1 MSDISLSKSVRTN
14 LLSLKGTADMMATTQ
29 NRLATGNKVNSAL
42 DNPSSWF
49 TAQGLNN
56 RASDLNSLMDS
67 MANGVKTLE
76 AADNGLSAM
85 TKTLESMQSTLRQ
98 ARQDKSFQTASYAIG
113 ENATGNLTFSGGA
126 LDAASSIS
134 LTKAQPA
141 TVTAGSDFALQ
152 QTIGAADFTFGAG
165 LNFDEASDK
174 MTIAMTIDGEAK
186 SVELTTAMAE
196 AASEG
201 GDGNIDSPEEMIDL
215 LSAGMVAAGFDA
227 SSFEITNPTGR
238 EIKITSTTPGA
249 DSQVLLGTATYDI
262 TGTTNDFTDTLS
274 GWGSVD
280 NAGQIT
286 DNATA
291 IITIGDGTNTTGNI
305 TLDGDIHDTPEKAA
319 KAINDA
325 IKTLNDSLDGTEDD
339 LPFTASVK
347 DGRLVVTGAA
357 DGTGANPVISGAG
370 ADEVFGTAAQRDVKE
385 ASTTGGATKTV
396 DELVTEIN
404 SATIANGDENP
415 LKGAIRASN
424 DNGKLRIENQSTSD
438 LTVNGVNSLGV
449 ADGVTVAD
457 ALIKKI
463 DGNSV
468 RAGLADQFN
477 ELRDQL
483 DKLADDASFNG
494 INLLRGDKLAITF
507 NETGTSSIDIQ
518 TKNGDTINSS
528 NLGVSTTLNKSDLDS
543 DANIDEELGKLKS
556 ALNEV
561 RSQASSFGSNLSI
574 VENRQTFTN
583 SMINTL
589 EDGAGNLT
597 LADMNTEAAN
607 LLALQTRQ
615 SLSQNSLSLASQA
628 DQSILQLIR

>member
-1 MSDISLSKSVRTN
+1 MADISLSKAVRSN

-29 NRLATGNKVNSAL
+29 NRLSTGNKVNSAL

-49 TAQGLNN
+49 TAQGLSN
-56 RASDLNSLMDS
+56 RASDLGSLLDS

-98 ARQDKSFQTASYAIG
+98 ARQDKSFQTTSLSVDA
-113 ENATGNLTFSGGA
+113 ATVGTAAAENLTFSGGA
-126 LDAASSIS
+126 FTTAQSVSIHSGTKTGNNGFVGGNGRLGFAGTVTVQATSLNSNAAVTVS
-134 LTKAQPA
+134 LTKDDTAATSAEKINTALGGAAGGNGGVKASVVDGQLKIESSKGETLTLAGTAAQFAGLTAGAATANTDATLVAAGGTDFSAADPDMSA
-141 TVTAGSDFALQ
+141 LAGKTVT
-152 QTIGAADFTFGAG
+152 
-165 LNFDEASDK
+165 
-174 MTIAMTIDGEAK
+174 MT
-186 SVELTTAMAE
+186 
-196 AASEG
+196 SEG
-201 GDGNIDSPEEMIDL
+201 GDTATYTFTA
-215 LSAGMVAAGFDA
+215 SATGQKAALVAAGATAGFTLAGAAAGVNFTRDD
-227 SSFEITNPTGR
+227 GR
-238 EIKITSTTPGA
+238 NFTVTTSDTA
-249 DSQVLLGTATYDI
+249 LGTAL
-262 TGTTNDFTDTLS
+262 GRGATTTTTS
-274 GWGSVD
+274 
-280 NAGQIT
+280 
-286 DNATA
+286 
-291 IITIGDGTNTTGNI
+291 TNG
-305 TLDGDIHDTPEKAA
+305 
-319 KAINDA
+319 
-325 IKTLNDSLDGTEDD
+325 
-339 LPFTASVK
+339 
-347 DGRLVVTGAA
+347 
-357 DGTGANPVISGAG
+357 VISS
-370 ADEVFGTAAQRDVKE
+370 GTVTAVNQEFAV
-385 ASTTGGATKTV
+385 KTV
-396 DELVTEIN
+396 DALVSEIN
-404 SATIANGDENP
+404 DNTDLTG
-415 LKGAIRASN
+415 KIRASN
-424 DNGKLRIENQSTSD
+424 DNGKLRIENQSTKALEIAGATGGAVTGAALA
-438 LTVNGVNSLGV
+438 LTEV
-449 ADGVTVAD
+449 A
-457 ALIKKI
+457 
-463 DGNSV
+463 GNTV

-518 TKNGDTINSS
+518 TEDGDTINSA
-528 NLGVSTTLNKSDLDS
+528 NLGVSTTLEASDLDS
-543 DANIDEELGKLKS
+543 DTTIDAELGKLKS